1 MINKKET
8 EQSFEEIPSE
18 FQLMNENF
26 RFLSDSCGVL
36 IGNGCELIEIAV
48 NWSRWHGNEFKGKH
62 WWHHTPGKPWQ
73 MTHFTSSQLKK
84 VSHIKRG
91 VKNKF

>member
-26 RFLSDSCGVL
+26 RFLSDLCGVL

-48 NWSRWHGNEFKGKH
+48 N
-62 WWHHTPGKPWQ
+62 
-73 MTHFTSSQLKK
+73 
-84 VSHIKRG
+84 
-91 VKNKF
+91 